1 MMNKINAIVDIIDN
15 WETHDLVTAWNER
28 CEEQDLYDERI
39 EDMYSFDEL
48 YDGMKPTEIADML
61 HNASFS
67 TGDDYF
73 EFNRHGNISS
83 FSYVSD
89 SDWFDMDEL
98 AEFIAENGLRN
109 VDIDELIDEL
119 TDTFIE
125 EHFEDDDIDDDTI
138 KDIICE
144 NDYSVLSDDW
154 DELETLIRECLSG
167 DKDGEDDDE

>member
-1 MMNKINAIVDIIDN
+1 MNKIDAIIDIIDN

-28 CEEQDLYDERI
+28 CEEQDRYDERI

-48 YDGMKPTEIADML
+48 YDGMRPTEIADML
-61 HNASFS
+61 HNASFC

-98 AEFIAENGLRN
+98 AEFIAENGLKC
-109 VDIDELIDEL
+109 VDLDELIDDI
-119 TDTFIE
+119 TVTFIE
-125 EHFEDDDIDDDTI
+125 VHFEEDIDDETI

-144 NDYSVLSDDW
+144 NDFSVLHDDW
-154 DELETLIRECLSG
+154 DELETLIREHLDG
-167 DKDGEDDDE
+167 DGEDDDE

>member
-1 MMNKINAIVDIIDN
+1 MNKIDAIVDIIDN
-15 WETHDLVTAWNER
+15 WETHDLVIAWNER

-61 HNASFS
+61 HNASFC

-109 VDIDELIDEL
+109 VDIDELIDDI
-119 TDTFIE
+119 TVTFIE
-125 EHFEDDDIDDDTI
+125 EHFMFDNIDDETI

-144 NDYSVLSDDW
+144 NDFSVLHNDW

>member
-1 MMNKINAIVDIIDN
+1 MNKIDAIVDIIDN

-61 HNASFS
+61 HNASFC

-109 VDIDELIDEL
+109 VDIDELIDDI
-119 TDTFIE
+119 TVTFIE
-125 EHFEDDDIDDDTI
+125 EYFEGDDIDDETI

-154 DELETLIRECLSG
+154 DELETLIRECLDG

>member
-1 MMNKINAIVDIIDN
+1 MMNKIDAIVDLIDN
-15 WETHDLVTAWNER
+15 WETNDLVTAWNER
-28 CEEQDLYDERI
+28 CEEKDLYDERI

-61 HNASFS
+61 HNAKFY

-83 FSYVSD
+83 FSYTSD
-89 SDWFDMDEL
+89 SDWFDMNDL

-119 TDTFIE
+119 TDIFIE
-125 EHFEDDDIDDDTI
+125 AHFEDDDIDDDTI

-154 DELETLIRECLSG
+154 DELETLIRECLAG